1 MLQNLGLNRNCDDW
15 NVSDAEKENR
25 KRCFFCCFVVDRLS
39 CAMYGRTPVLDE
51 RDYDTP
57 YPSGADEDDPVIM
70 ENFHQLI
77 KLAGILGSI
86 LRQLYTVYG
95 RHQLSI
101 MSTPDRIISSLDKE
115 LNGWLAKLPPSIQY
129 RPPNTRNAESA
140 PAPSIEICQLHML
153 YYTALALL
161 HRPFIPGK
169 GQTASLSVFPS
180 SAICTFA
187 ANKILDIAVSLMDEG
202 RLKNINS
209 YALYFMF
216 TAGTIFIN
224 DASSPDSM
232 FALDSKI
239 SVNKIMRAMEHVE
252 STWRTSARHTNILGE
267 LAGLR
272 DINLEDCTRPV
283 DYKQRPEPQWT
294 AAIAVPNSPE
304 AKWQPDTGMPQSSIP
319 QAATSQPAPQAQQP
333 YDPIATAFWGVPTSF
348 DIDEWQ
354 SYFSLQNQQQ

>member
-161 HRPFIPGK
+161 HDH
-169 GQTASLSVFPS
+169 LSREKDNQHL
-180 SAICTFA
+180 C
-187 ANKILDIAVSLMDEG
+187 
-202 RLKNINS
+202 
-209 YALYFMF
+209 LYFLQ
-216 TAGTIFIN
+216 AL
-224 DASSPDSM
+224 
-232 FALDSKI
+232 FAHLQPTKF
-239 SVNKIMRAMEHVE
+239 
-252 STWRTSARHTNILGE
+252 WIL
-267 LAGLR
+267 LY
-272 DINLEDCTRPV
+272 P
-283 DYKQRPEPQWT
+283 
-294 AAIAVPNSPE
+294 
-304 AKWQPDTGMPQSSIP
+304 
-319 QAATSQPAPQAQQP
+319 
-333 YDPIATAFWGVPTSF
+333 
-348 DIDEWQ
+348 
-354 SYFSLQNQQQ
+354 